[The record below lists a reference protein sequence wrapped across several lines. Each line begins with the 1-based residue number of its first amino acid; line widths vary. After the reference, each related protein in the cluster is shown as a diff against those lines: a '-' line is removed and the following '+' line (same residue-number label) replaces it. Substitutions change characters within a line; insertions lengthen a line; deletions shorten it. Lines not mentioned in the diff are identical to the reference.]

1 LEVQYAGCFGLGFFL
16 LEIKFYTDFAQ
27 CCSFCRRIRSTPL
40 RPSSTSLMAH
50 DPRFRFPSFM
60 KCSRAR
66 KLSHWYAC
74 IGLNVLFTPEAATF
88 SRGRCIGSHSLSP
101 TSTPQC
107 LRICLP
113 SRSLSFCFH
122 SPSPSVLSSLCF
134 CPFPPF
140 PLSQRSS
147 PLFRT
152 SPLPLRSRLPLLSR
166 SSRLFL
172 PPLSSTCR
180 ATRLHHFSSFR
191 LGSRPLS
198 GAFHLNTSIDMDRSI
213 RHFHFRLLA

>member
-50 DPRFRFPSFM
+50 DPRFRFTFM

-107 LRICLP
+107 LRTCLP

-147 PLFRT
+147 LSHLPPTTPL
-152 SPLPLRSRLPLLSR
+152 SSSAPLSL
-166 SSRLFL
+166 L
-172 PPLSSTCR
+172 PPLPSPSLLDVSRYPVT
-180 ATRLHHFSSFR
+180 SFFFF
-191 LGSRPLS
+191 PTWIQ
-198 GAFHLNTSIDMDRSI
+198 A
-213 RHFHFRLLA
+213 A